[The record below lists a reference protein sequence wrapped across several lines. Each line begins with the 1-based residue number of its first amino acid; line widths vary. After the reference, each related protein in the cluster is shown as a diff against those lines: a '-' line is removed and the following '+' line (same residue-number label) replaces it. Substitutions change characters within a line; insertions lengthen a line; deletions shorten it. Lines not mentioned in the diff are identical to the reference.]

1 MRDQMH
7 FYFNF
12 LTEAHIEKGPETM
25 NDVHVKEWSAEYL
38 FIYSLEIWFL
48 ATLFQA
54 SHQWK

>member
-1 MRDQMH
+1 MD

-12 LTEAHIEKGPETM
+12 LTEAHIEKGSEIM
-25 NDVHVKEWSAEYL
+25 NDVHVKEWSAEEL

-48 ATLFQA
+48 ATLFPF